1 MATSS
6 SSGKCCSTSQEEFTT
21 WRHLLSKEKNCLKG
35 WQTSLE
41 TQKKTASQA
50 LFSSH
55 ISLPFFFFCWFL
67 NSHSY
72 KVILSLL
79 QLYFTKQLHNLTA
92 LSPDLSKNKQTSSW
106 KHVTF
111 PVKFFVLACKIHLLF
126 KFLKLPCSHLTLNK
140 QQQKKAKPKHSC
152 FFHQS
157 SSSLRILHIT
167 SF

>member
-55 ISLPFFFFCWFL
+55 ISLPFFLLLVFE
-67 NSHSY
+67 
-72 KVILSLL
+72 LSLL
-79 QLYFTKQLHNLTA
+79 QGNSKSLAAVLYKT
-92 LSPDLSKNKQTSSW
+92 
-106 KHVTF
+106 VT
-111 PVKFFVLACKIHLLF
+111 
-126 KFLKLPCSHLTLNK
+126 
-140 QQQKKAKPKHSC
+140 
-152 FFHQS
+152 
-157 SSSLRILHIT
+157 
-167 SF
+167 